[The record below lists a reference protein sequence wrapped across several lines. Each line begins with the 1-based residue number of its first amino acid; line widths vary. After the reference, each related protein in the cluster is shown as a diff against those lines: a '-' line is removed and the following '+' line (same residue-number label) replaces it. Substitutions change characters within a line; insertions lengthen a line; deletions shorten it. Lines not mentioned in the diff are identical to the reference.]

1 MDRTG
6 ELHVNPCKPGSKVT
20 CFPTYV
26 DATRT
31 SYIYIYIVCMYIYV
45 RERKIILVSL
55 SEETTG
61 GKKGKENVTE

>member
-1 MDRTG
+1 
-6 ELHVNPCKPGSKVT
+6 
-20 CFPTYV
+20 
-26 DATRT
+26 
-31 SYIYIYIVCMYIYV
+31 MYIYV